1 MFNIYMFYFAPKKD
15 LKWPLGYVK
24 CNKITRMR
32 RRNRVESQIGGRNEA
47 NKKM

>member
-32 RRNRVESQIGGRNEA
+32 RRNKGRVTNWRQ
-47 NKKM
+47 K